1 VILGGGFAGVT
12 TALELAK
19 RCAGVL
25 PVHITLMSDQNFF
38 LFTPMLAEAAT
49 GAVESRHILYP
60 IRPLCGT
67 RGIEFGEMWVDAI
80 DVEHRRIL
88 ARHRRSAA
96 IQPILRRVLDQR
108 IAAYTD
114 ILHQRARDLDH
125 RLRPNPRCWRP
136 NGGRPGR
143 GFPGGGLP
151 GRAGGGPAAV
161 YLHSLA
167 AAVLALGAGLLLARR
182 ITRPLAQL
190 TTLARRVVEGDLSGR
205 ARIAARDEIGM
216 LGNGFYLMIDRLGVS
231 HRSMVNVLVRA
242 LEARDGDPGSLSR
255 LAKAARAVG
264 DDLALSPAQWEA
276 LELGALLHDIGEIR
290 TPEAILRKPGP
301 LTDAERE
308 LVRQHATSG
317 VDILE
322 SVPLLT
328 PALDVVGAH
337 HERYDGAGY
346 PNRLSAEAIPLTARV
361 FAVVD
366 ALFAMTHDRP
376 YRSALPLEEALAEI
390 RREAGKQFDPR
401 VAEVA
406 LRIPAERWV
415 EMLEWRTTLQP
426 TPVG

>member
-1 VILGGGFAGVT
+1 
-12 TALELAK
+12 
-19 RCAGVL
+19 
-25 PVHITLMSDQNFF
+25 
-38 LFTPMLAEAAT
+38 
-49 GAVESRHILYP
+49 
-60 IRPLCGT
+60 
-67 RGIEFGEMWVDAI
+67 
-80 DVEHRRIL
+80 
-88 ARHRRSAA
+88 
-96 IQPILRRVLDQR
+96 
-108 IAAYTD
+108 
-114 ILHQRARDLDH
+114 
-125 RLRPNPRCWRP
+125 
-136 NGGRPGR
+136 
-143 GFPGGGLP
+143 
-151 GRAGGGPAAV
+151 
-161 YLHSLA
+161 
-167 AAVLALGAGLLLARR
+167 LLLARR

-390 RREAGKQFDPR
+390 RREAAKQFDPR

-415 EMLEWRTTLQP
+415 EILEWRITLQP